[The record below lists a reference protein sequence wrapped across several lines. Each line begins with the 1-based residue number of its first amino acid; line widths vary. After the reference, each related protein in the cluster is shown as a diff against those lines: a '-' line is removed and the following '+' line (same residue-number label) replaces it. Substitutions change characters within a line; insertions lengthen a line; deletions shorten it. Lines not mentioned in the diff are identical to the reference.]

1 MKLSTETQVALA
13 KISLLET
20 RGCLSNN
27 PSNDTS
33 QATTAKP
40 PTSHI
45 TPPRPECWRGRFL
58 NPLSV
63 QDNVLAKKNTIN
75 DQMMTDWMHLL

>member
-20 RGCLSNN
+20 RKCLSNN

-45 TPPRPECWRGRFL
+45 IPPRPDCWRGRFL
-58 NPLSV
+58 N
-63 QDNVLAKKNTIN
+63 QDNVLARKNTIN